1 MVGWPPVSYDD
12 RPASYLDPG
21 LPAGRL
27 TFPRWKRLPF
37 CGARRITNGS
47 PLYRDLCLIDRMR
60 PRRDSGATVS
70 EAWQR
75 GTCLGSSCMA
85 DILVPVGTAT
95 TLLMPSMVFNP
106 KTWRAASCEWGYRGD
121 AAEAVSRLPVGK
133 CRRWRPGGLD
143 RLQPRHPRHPGVSRV
158 RRLAV
163 RRLPRPRASRDE
175 AAHQGWMPLLPP
187 IRGDASPGGGPP
199 GIWRNAPW
207 VRLLTTTSWSASTA

>member
-1 MVGWPPVSYDD
+1 
-12 RPASYLDPG
+12 
-21 LPAGRL
+21 L

-70 EAWQR
+70 EAWKR

-85 DILVPVGTAT
+85 DILVLVDTAT

-106 KTWRAASCEWGYRGD
+106 KTWRAASCEWGYRGG
-121 AAEAVSRLPVGK
+121 AAEGVSSLPVGK

-143 RLQPRHPRHPGVSRV
+143 RLQPRYPGTRAFQGCAAWRYAASQGFAHPETR
-158 RRLAV
+158 
-163 RRLPRPRASRDE
+163 
-175 AAHQGWMPLLPP
+175 PP
-187 IRGDASPGGGPP
+187 IRAGCHCYHPFGEMPPQGGGPP
-199 GIWRNAPW
+199 GTWRNAPW
-207 VRLLTTTSWSASTA
+207 PRLSTTMSWSVTTA

>member
-1 MVGWPPVSYDD
+1 MLD
-12 RPASYLDPG
+12 RPNAS
-21 LPAGRL
+21 A
-27 TFPRWKRLPF
+27 KRF
-37 CGARRITNGS
+37 GCHRERS
-47 PLYRDLCLIDRMR
+47 M
-60 PRRDSGATVS
+60 AT
-70 EAWQR
+70 
-75 GTCLGSSCMA
+75 GTCLGSNCMA
-85 DILVPVGTAT
+85 DILVLVDTAT

-121 AAEAVSRLPVGK
+121 AAEGVSSLPVGK

-163 RRLPRPRASRDE
+163 CRLPRPRASRDE

-199 GIWRNAPW
+199 GTWRNAPW
-207 VRLLTTTSWSASTA
+207 PRLSTTMSWSVRTA